1 MIHLQSLF
9 NLPSLTTETSNDLR
23 TLCDQTN
30 KAIQVLSNLGCATE
44 HWDDW
49 LFLVTPKLDKS
60 SQKTWE
66 LKLGDTIDYPC
77 YRELDQFLAFVRSHR
92 AEKATSKRKTLVL
105 HTAPMFCFCAHYAKR
120 TYCINVLC
128 SLSKLHL
135 NVLNALK
142 LRNAV
147 WTISVRSMLWKFV
160 QILARVEYSVVN
172 GIVTFW

>member
-23 TLCDQTN
+23 TLRDQTN

-120 TYCINVLC
+120 TYCINVL
-128 SLSKLHL
+128 SMF
-135 NVLNALK
+135 LK
-142 LRNAV
+142 QTPSQRFECIKTQKRCMNYFSTKHAV
-147 WTISVRSMLWKFV
+147 KVCTNSR
-160 QILARVEYSVVN
+160 ACRV
-172 GIVTFW
+172 